1 MRRGDDPRTALGSER
16 VPRVHFHLEQAE
28 WPPGTVRLRAR
39 ELASS
44 EWVAPSQR
52 LGGGVRESKK
62 AGLARTEAG
71 GRIPGL
77 VTWGLCP
84 KGLGMV

>member
-1 MRRGDDPRTALGSER
+1 MRGGDDPRTALGSER

-52 LGGGVRESKK
+52 LGGGVREK
-62 AGLARTEAG
+62 AGLARTEARG
-71 GRIPGL
+71 AYPRTGDLRAVP
-77 VTWGLCP
+77 
-84 KGLGMV
+84 